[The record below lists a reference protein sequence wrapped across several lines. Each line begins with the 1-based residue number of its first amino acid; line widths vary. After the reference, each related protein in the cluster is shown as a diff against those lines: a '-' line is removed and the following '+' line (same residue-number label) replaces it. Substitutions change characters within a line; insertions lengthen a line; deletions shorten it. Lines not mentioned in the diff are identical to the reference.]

1 MFEFVLLNNKNG
13 KKDDFFIKHLF
24 IEHESI
30 KFLFKT
36 FTIALKLTMNKNQE
50 IFLKFNK
57 VVRKNQACLEKS

>member
-13 KKDDFFIKHLF
+13 KKDNFFITHLF

-36 FTIALKLTMNKNQE
+36 FNNCFKIDYE
-50 IFLKFNK
+50 
-57 VVRKNQACLEKS
+57 